1 MKQISIRGLYHHF
14 NYDIPLSED
23 GITILTGPNGFGKS
37 TIIHCIE
44 AISNSDLEFF
54 FGLEFS
60 RLEIQMDEDNPFVIE
75 KKHDILLVDGERF
88 DRRAVFYGKRALQRS
103 YNDEDDA
110 EIAEMM
116 EHYVQ
121 IMTRMKQVTGIVQ
134 LIREQRLIE
143 VRRRVTRNADTGRRE
158 ARHVIRKRA
167 EKIPEQFKLLIGEA
181 STEYSNIANELDS
194 TFPERLF
201 NQKEGLHKD
210 EYNQKA
216 AWMTEKAKK
225 LDKYGISNIRR
236 IENVQ
241 FREAD
246 ARALKVYFEDF
257 ERKYEQYEDLIERF
271 DLFTDIINRR
281 FLFKQV
287 FVSSESGLLVKDN
300 DTGEAI
306 DLSEL
311 SSGEQEMLVLFYQ
324 LIFETEENSML
335 LVDEPEIS
343 LHVAWQRMFIE
354 DMKRIVQSRK
364 LTAIIATHSPQ
375 IINGNRKIQVD
386 LGEIYQN
393 GLNTGK

>member
-1 MKQISIRGLYHHF
+1 
-14 NYDIPLSED
+14 
-23 GITILTGPNGFGKS
+23 
-37 TIIHCIE
+37 
-44 AISNSDLEFF
+44 
-54 FGLEFS
+54 
-60 RLEIQMDEDNPFVIE
+60 
-75 KKHDILLVDGERF
+75 
-88 DRRAVFYGKRALQRS
+88 
-103 YNDEDDA
+103 
-110 EIAEMM
+110 
-116 EHYVQ
+116 
-121 IMTRMKQVTGIVQ
+121 
-134 LIREQRLIE
+134 
-143 VRRRVTRNADTGRRE
+143 
-158 ARHVIRKRA
+158 
-167 EKIPEQFKLLIGEA
+167 
-181 STEYSNIANELDS
+181 
-194 TFPERLF
+194 
-201 NQKEGLHKD
+201 
-210 EYNQKA
+210 
-216 AWMTEKAKK
+216 MTEKAKK